1 MQKAPRAQ
9 TAIKTSR
16 TGAQPAAARKTP
28 TTTTTSPQPI
38 DLKTLERV
46 GGGWVELPHKYW

>member
-9 TAIKTSR
+9 TVIKTSR
-16 TGAQPAAARKTP
+16 TGAQPAAARKT
-28 TTTTTSPQPI
+28 TTPTSPQPM

-46 GGGWVELPHKYW
+46 GGGWIELPHKYW